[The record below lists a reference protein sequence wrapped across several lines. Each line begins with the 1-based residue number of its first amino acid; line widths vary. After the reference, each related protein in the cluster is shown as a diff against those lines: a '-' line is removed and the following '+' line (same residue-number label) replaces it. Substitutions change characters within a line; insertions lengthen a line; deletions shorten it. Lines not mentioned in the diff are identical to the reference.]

1 MNPPPNYVINV
12 NINDLISFK
21 LFVNYFLIIITN
33 ETEKIYCYYNPNL
46 PEENINLLKNNLTAN
61 TIYLNNVI
69 NQPTTLILKVI
80 NVMNTKVKFIETITK
95 NITLK
100 RINYTILI
108 TTDNNHNNIIPPNQ
122 IQIVDMKTNTNT
134 YTEFLTLSKQKIS
147 ETEMNISLANFKSGL
162 PEVNHNELK
171 PIVITNETI
180 SPDEIFYTIECK
192 LLTTNET

>member
-1 MNPPPNYVINV
+1 MKTPWLYVPIRIFRLTGSSDIAETPANYAINV

-33 ETEKIYCYYNPNL
+33 ETETIYCYHNPNL
-46 PEENINLLKNNLTAN
+46 PEENIN
-61 TIYLNNVI
+61 
-69 NQPTTLILKVI
+69 
-80 NVMNTKVKFIETITK
+80 
-95 NITLK
+95 LK

>member
-1 MNPPPNYVINV
+1 MNPPPSYVINV

-134 YTEFLTLSKQKIS
+134 YTEFLTLSNKKY
-147 ETEMNISLANFKSGL
+147 
-162 PEVNHNELK
+162 PK
-171 PIVITNETI
+171 P
-180 SPDEIFYTIECK
+180 K
-192 LLTTNET
+192 